1 MCGRCGWSPG
11 RLRSTLVHMTGH
23 ARASAL
29 LMKAA
34 GVTSALLLTIPFVG
48 AQAPE
53 PADPTRNIDVKLS
66 RYAFSPERI
75 EVRLGEQVW
84 LNVVSVDGAH
94 GFQVK
99 ELGMNAL
106 TPARGRTVRVELT
119 PKEIGTF
126 QITCSEYCGS
136 GHSRMK
142 AWLIVT
148 PGT

>member
-1 MCGRCGWSPG
+1 MVAPAPA
-11 RLRSTLVHMTGH
+11 LHTVHMTGH
-23 ARASAL
+23 ARASTL
-29 LMKAA
+29 LKKAV

-66 RYAFSPERI
+66 RYTFSPERI
-75 EVRLGEQVW
+75 EVRLGEQVR

-99 ELGMNAL
+99 ELGLNAR
-106 TPARGRTVRVELT
+106 TPARGRTVRVELM
-119 PKEIGTF
+119 PKEAGAF
-126 QITCSEYCGS
+126 EITCSEYCGS